1 MLQQG
6 IMSLPYNPLA
16 VGDAAG
22 LDLDQAA
29 GDFGYFIIP
38 MKCEVILAGGV
49 ITEVCG
55 GSATPEVD
63 FDLRPTASSDTN
75 RGAADIAHL
84 VCLATAAGKVIY
96 DKVARGTVLL
106 PGQEVVVEIKVRP
119 TGSATGHMRPFLL
132 VKPLD
137 ETMANL
143 TAMVETT

>member
-6 IMSLPYNPLA
+6 IMALPYNQLA

-38 MKCEVILAGGV
+38 MKCEVIVAGAV
-49 ITEVCG
+49 VTEACAG
-55 GSATPEVD
+55 TATPEVD
-63 FDLRPTASSDTN
+63 FDLRPTASSDAS

-84 VCLATAAGKVIY
+84 IMGTTAVGKVIY
-96 DKVARGTVLL
+96 DKVALGTVLL
-106 PGQEVVVEIKVRP
+106 PGQEVVVEIKVRAG
-119 TGSATGHMRPFLL
+119 TSGHCRPFLL
-132 VKPLD
+132 VKPRD

-143 TAMVETT
+143 TNMVETA